1 MRSEIIPGLKSFITT
16 FNFKQNVF
24 LHTQRDKKSLKRVPE
39 LRDFLYGDLT
49 SSFLRTKVCLEI
61 MPTVSNRDPPIE
73 HKITKKSLITLHT
86 KNDQFEKVAEAI
98 PTAVFYNEAGE
109 EVEKVKLEGLSR
121 SEEMVS

>member
-1 MRSEIIPGLKSFITT
+1 
-16 FNFKQNVF
+16 
-24 LHTQRDKKSLKRVPE
+24 
-39 LRDFLYGDLT
+39 
-49 SSFLRTKVCLEI
+49 